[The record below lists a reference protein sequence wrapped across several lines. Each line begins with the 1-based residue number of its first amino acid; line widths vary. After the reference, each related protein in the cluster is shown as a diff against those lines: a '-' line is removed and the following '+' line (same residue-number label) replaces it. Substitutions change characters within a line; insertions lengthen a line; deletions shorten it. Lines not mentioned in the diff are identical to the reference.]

1 MTRKYEFPREPEFP
15 FEGAFPAHGNGGWS
29 ARDWWSFKSLTI
41 SDAAALK
48 FGMHPMSASDYVHS
62 ENCGTLQRGMF
73 SSAHDELIRAV
84 MAGVIRTID
93 LDKPLKKEDITAD
106 TVVIADDV
114 VNYFG
119 SISQEQCEEDVEDEQ
134 PKHISVNLKLLNR
147 AAREF
152 WSTADPDDAN
162 THPINEDVAHWLKS
176 KGFSDISAQQGA
188 TIIRPEWATRGR
200 RKNK

>member
-106 TVVIADDV
+106 TVVMADDV
-114 VNYFG
+114 VNYFA
-119 SISQEQCEEDVEDEQ
+119 SISTDEDAIKSEYPEYM
-134 PKHISVNLKLLNR
+134 STNLKHLNR

-152 WSTADPDDAN
+152 WSTADQDDAN
-162 THPINEDVAHWLKS
+162 THPINEEVVQWLKL
-176 KGFSDISAQQGA
+176 KGFSDISAQKGA
-188 TIIRPEWATRGR
+188 TIIRPEWATKGR